1 MLKCERFLNENCRTS
16 IAFLEVAF
24 MQNVSI
30 FNSSVTAS
38 CQPQISMFFNDH
50 SNQSVHIQNTMIT
63 MILILNNVYSLINK
77 VSVTPLFSMKNNI
90 QVIFFGDTLLFPY
103 IMVCTKVT
111 LIFHK
116 HKLSFFFHLQL
127 AQHFFLI
134 FSFTSFYCVLF
145 PTFCL

>member
-90 QVIFFGDTLLFPY
+90 
-103 IMVCTKVT
+103 
-111 LIFHK
+111 
-116 HKLSFFFHLQL
+116 
-127 AQHFFLI
+127 
-134 FSFTSFYCVLF
+134 
-145 PTFCL
+145 